1 MVWSW
6 LWCLTPLSTI
16 FQIYRGGQFYWWRK
30 PEYPQVT
37 DKLYHI
43 MFYRVHPVWVGFE
56 LTTLVVIDTDCVGS
70 CKYNYHTITIKTAPH
85 NYQKETKTLKII
97 NQWVQIQWGYVFR
110 NILVYTNNSL
120 KIMYNKC
127 KTLSNYFQYFP
138 TYMLAHGRWYSPG
151 TPASSTT
158 KTGGHDIAEIF
169 LKVALNIKNQI
180 SHIYCI
186 N

>member
-1 MVWSW
+1 VWSW

-16 FQIYRGGQFYWWRK
+16 FQIYRGGQFHWWRK
-30 PEYPQVT
+30 PEYPEKTTDPPQVT

-43 MFYRVHPVWVGFE
+43 MFYRVHPVWVRFE

-70 CKYNYHTITIKTAPH
+70 CKYNYHTITIKTVPH

-97 NQWVQIQWGYVFR
+97 NQWVQIQCGYAFR

-127 KTLSNYFQYFP
+127 KTLSNYFHPKRVQ
-138 TYMLAHGRWYSPG
+138 
-151 TPASSTT
+151 STRSR
-158 KTGGHDIAEIF
+158 KW
-169 LKVALNIKNQI
+169 
-180 SHIYCI
+180 
-186 N
+186 